1 MAFLCHSPGLGS
13 GGMIW
18 GCELLDVPGHSVH
31 GLRWISAVW
40 LMLETTEGYACSI
53 DHLQM

>member
-13 GGMIW
+13 GGMVW